1 MPFSCCSEAR
11 FIASLIAFTS
21 VWREATILRS
31 ITATVG
37 AGGEMRGGFRLGA
50 EDAGAFQRDID
61 AEVFPGQCGG
71 IAVRG
76 DLDLAVAEADRIA
89 VDGHGAGEAA
99 MHRIEA

>member
-1 MPFSCCSEAR
+1 MILGQLVMIDAEHDGRIGA
-11 FIASLIAFTS
+11 IG
-21 VWREATILRS
+21 WRRDQHAL
-31 ITATVG
+31 G
-37 AGGEMRGGFRLGA
+37 AGGEMRRGFRLGA
-50 EDAGAFQRDID
+50 EDAGAFQRDVD
-61 AEVFPGQCGG
+61 AEVFPGQCGR